1 MIMFHHYNTSYRN
14 TIYDNFLLAFY
25 DIVFILVIN
34 VQVKSS
40 SLVTYDED
48 ENIVIER

>member
-1 MIMFHHYNTSYRN
+1 MIMFRHCNTPYGN
-14 TIYDNFLLAFY
+14 KIYDDFLLVFY

-34 VQVKSS
+34 VQAKSS

-48 ENIVIER
+48 ENTI